1 MECYPDYL
9 VLRYLAEDLAKEL
22 DTVLDGDSARGEFQ
36 AEVASGDEYGHLLA
50 REPGKVIC

>member
-1 MECYPDYL
+1 LECYPDYL